1 MLKYIV
7 NHHWIQI
14 EAVMSAE
21 VFKHIHS
28 VTFIQHKL
36 YNA

>member
-28 VTFIQHKL
+28 CHIYT
-36 YNA
+36 A